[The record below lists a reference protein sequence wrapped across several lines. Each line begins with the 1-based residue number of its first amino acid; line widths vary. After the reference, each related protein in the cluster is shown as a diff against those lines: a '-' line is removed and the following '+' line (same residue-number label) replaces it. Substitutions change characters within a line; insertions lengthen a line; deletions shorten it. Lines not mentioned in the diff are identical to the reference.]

1 MAHRSFLTLT
11 ETVDTEIIMMDTD
24 GKNQRQL
31 TNNELINTDP
41 IFTPDG
47 TRIVFV
53 GQSDSSENLGV
64 YVMNLEQPFTKEEI
78 IKRIETR
85 P

>member
-1 MAHRSFLTLT
+1 
-11 ETVDTEIIMMDTD
+11 MMDTD

-64 YVMNLEQPFTKEEI
+64 YVMNLEQPVTKEDI

-85 P
+85 LK

>member
-1 MAHRSFLTLT
+1 
-11 ETVDTEIIMMDTD
+11 MMDTD

-85 P
+85 LE